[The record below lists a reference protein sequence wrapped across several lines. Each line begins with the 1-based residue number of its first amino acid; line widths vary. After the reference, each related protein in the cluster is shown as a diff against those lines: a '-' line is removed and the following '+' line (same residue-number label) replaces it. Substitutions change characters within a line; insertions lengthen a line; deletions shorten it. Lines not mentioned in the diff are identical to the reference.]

1 MNKALRYDTI
11 PLEKVVNI
19 MGDDNM
25 NQNELAVFAYACQ
38 LLLKNKLYNDLNDL
52 LEFAKNK
59 GAIVTPPSNSDNN

>member
-1 MNKALRYDTI
+1 
-11 PLEKVVNI
+11 

-38 LLLKNKLYNDLNDL
+38 LLLKNELYSDLNDL

-59 GAIVTPPSNSDNN
+59 GVIVTPPSNSDNN

>member
-1 MNKALRYDTI
+1 
-11 PLEKVVNI
+11 

-59 GAIVTPPSNSDNN
+59 GVIVTPPNNSDTI

>member
-1 MNKALRYDTI
+1 
-11 PLEKVVNI
+11 

-38 LLLKNKLYNDLNDL
+38 LLLNNKLYQDLNNL

-59 GAIVTPPSNSDNN
+59 GVTVSPPTTLNEQF